1 MEVLDV
7 SGGERSSEIGMQH
20 VGHLSST
27 TTLHS
32 VPTRSPPV
40 YRVRWSAG
48 ARWSSNQNANLPVAG
63 SDPARRRNSPTNFE
77 HRWCH
82 NGYEPGCQT
91 SLVNESDPIR
101 ARAGDHQAFAALTDP
116 YRRELQLHCY
126 RILGQ
131 VQDAEDAVQETLLS
145 AWRALESFEERST
158 LRSWL
163 YRIATNRCLN
173 MLRDSGR
180 RPRSLPGLAYTP
192 PEPTRYGEV
201 LWLEPYPDALLE
213 GIADGAAGPEA
224 RYETREA
231 VTLAFLTALHRLPP
245 RQRAVLVLRDVM
257 GFSATEVA
265 EMLDTTPTSVNSA
278 LIRARTTIE
287 ERELRLRDRAP
298 LPRSAQEH
306 ELVARFADAF
316 ERGDVEPIVA
326 LLAEDA
332 WLTMPPEPHEYQGH
346 DAIKQVYADA
356 FARRGS
362 PHRLIPTRANSQP
375 AFAQYVKD
383 PHTDVGRAFGLLVLT
398 LDGDRISH
406 ITRFAAT
413 SALPHF
419 GLPRT
424 IPW

>member
-1 MEVLDV
+1 MND
-7 SGGERSSEIGMQH
+7 
-20 VGHLSST
+20 
-27 TTLHS
+27 
-32 VPTRSPPV
+32 
-40 YRVRWSAG
+40 
-48 ARWSSNQNANLPVAG
+48 
-63 SDPARRRNSPTNFE
+63 SDLT
-77 HRWCH
+77 
-82 NGYEPGCQT
+82 
-91 SLVNESDPIR
+91 R
-101 ARAGDHQAFAALTDP
+101 ARAGDHQAFAALADP
-116 YRRELQLHCY
+116 YRPELQLHCY

-145 AWRALESFEERST
+145 AWRGFESFEERST

-180 RPRSLPGLAYTP
+180 RPRTEPGAVYTA

-224 RYETREA
+224 RYESRET

-245 RQRAVLVLRDVM
+245 RQRAVLVLRDVL

-265 EMLDTTPTSVNSA
+265 GMLETTPTSVNSA
-278 LIRARTTIE
+278 LVRARAAIE
-287 ERELRLRDRAP
+287 ERAPRAHDRAP
-298 LPRSAQEH
+298 VPRSAQEH

-346 DAIKQVYADA
+346 DAITQVYADA
-356 FARRGS
+356 FARRDN
-362 PHRLIPTRANSQP
+362 PHRLVPTRANTQP
-375 AFAQYVKD
+375 AFCQYVKD
-383 PHTDVGRAFGLLVLT
+383 PHTDVGRALGLLVLT
-398 LDGDRISH
+398 LAGDRISH
-406 ITRFAAT
+406 ITRFPAT
-413 SALPHF
+413 GALPHF